1 MSGRNKEIK
10 MVVYPAVFK
19 KDGKYISV
27 TFPDVPEAMTQGEN
41 LEEAF
46 QMAEEVL
53 GFALEDYKTMPK
65 VSAMDTLKE
74 KYPDDFIALIKI
86 DMKKYLKKYYSSTV
100 RKNVTVPEYLVV
112 MAKDD
117 HLNMSKF
124 LTESLERKYS
134 L

>member
-1 MSGRNKEIK
+1 

-19 KDGKYISV
+19 KDGKYTSV

-46 QMAEEVL
+46 QMAEEVV

-86 DMKKYLKKYYSSTV
+86 DMKKYLKKYYSGTV
-100 RKNVTVPEYLVV
+100 RKNVTVPEYLAV

>member
-1 MSGRNKEIK
+1 

-65 VSAMDTLKE
+65 VSALDTLKA

-100 RKNVTVPEYLVV
+100 RKNVTVPEYLAV

>member
-1 MSGRNKEIK
+1 

-86 DMKKYLKKYYSSTV
+86 DMKKYLKKYYSGTV
-100 RKNVTVPEYLVV
+100 RKNVTVPEYLAV